1 MSNNIENKS
10 NDYNI
15 KLIIL
20 GNSTVGKTSF
30 LDQFINNK
38 FNNYQLTTIGFNIL
52 SKTINLSNGEKIK
65 ITFYDTSGQEKYRS
79 IPINFIRNA
88 QGIVL
93 MYDITEIK
101 SFDNINVWLNTI
113 KNLEG
118 ENIVPIILIGNK
130 IDLEDER
137 KISNEKGKEKAKNLK
152 LNFYEISVKDK
163 INIEAPINDLVNQ
176 VIKKINNNENVDNDN
191 KKFELVSDNK
201 KDKKDKKKKK
211 KHKKKFC

>member
-211 KHKKKFC
+211 T